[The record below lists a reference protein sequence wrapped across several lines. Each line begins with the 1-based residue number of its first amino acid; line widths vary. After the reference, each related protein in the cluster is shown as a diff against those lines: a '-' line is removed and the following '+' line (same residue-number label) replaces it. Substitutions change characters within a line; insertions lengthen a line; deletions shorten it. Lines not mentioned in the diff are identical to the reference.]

1 MPEARWPSAVRRP
14 VPPAPYL
21 ARGGTLWETGMKAF
35 ISGVVVAIVLAVG
48 ASYVLEGYLSV
59 PASRAFAMPDVRV
72 GHNVTV
78 EGRRFS
84 PGT

>member
-1 MPEARWPSAVRRP
+1 MPEARRPSTVRRP

-21 ARGGTLWETGMKAF
+21 SRGGTLWETGMKAF

-48 ASYVLEGYLSV
+48 ASYVLEGYLSE

-72 GHNVTV
+72 GHEVTV
-78 EGRRFS
+78 ERRRFS